1 MDIFEYEQ
9 SPKKITLIARRF
21 PMKVGQRMT
30 RNPITVTPDTTVPEA
45 QAIMKREKIRRLP
58 VLDQN
63 NHLVG
68 IVTELDLIHAS
79 PSSATSLDIYEMH
92 YLLSKLKIEKIM
104 TKKVITATEDM
115 PIEEAARIMVDNKIS
130 ALPVMRGNVLVGI
143 ITETDLFKL
152 FIELFGARHKGI
164 RLTLLLPE
172 KKGELAKVSDAISKA
187 GGNIVSFA
195 TFEGEDPTNAYCT
208 VKVTG
213 VDKDTLVH
221 VLTPVVEKVVDVRE
235 A

>member
-1 MDIFEYEQ
+1 
-9 SPKKITLIARRF
+9 
-21 PMKVGQRMT
+21 MKVGQRMT

-45 QAIMKREKIRRLP
+45 QAILKREKIRRLP
-58 VLDQN
+58 VLDRDDR
-63 NHLVG
+63 LVG

-79 PSSATSLDIYEMH
+79 PSSATSLDIYELH
-92 YLLSKLKIEKIM
+92 YLLSKLKVEKIM
-104 TKKVITATEDM
+104 TRKVITVTEDT
-115 PIEEAARIMVDNKIS
+115 PIEEAARIMADNKIS
-130 ALPVMRGNVLVGI
+130 GLPVMRGDVLVGI

-172 KKGELAKVSDAISKA
+172 KKGELAKVSDAIAKA

-195 TFEGEDPTNAYCT
+195 TFEGEDPTNAYCA

-213 VDKDTLVH
+213 VGKETLIQA
-221 VLTPVVEKVVDVRE
+221 LTPVVERVVDVLE
-235 A
+235 T